1 MTHHIISKLQGTI
14 IVITILIAVT
24 LGMTAPSTVL
34 GGKPLPDY
42 VDVVMMVCSDLTYDV
57 YVWVYFY
64 EVQKDGSE
72 TFIGAATPSTLQQ
85 GTIDADSMIPI
96 RKKPGKWEVWVDFYY
111 PDTYNPAC
119 KNGPDTGTSFPATIN
134 YTCENTAGSTTAT
147 VTIGIPKVFP

>member
-1 MTHHIISKLQGTI
+1 MKRHLISKFQGII

-24 LGMTAPSTVL
+24 LGMTNPSTVL

-72 TFIGAATPSTLQQ
+72 IFIGAATPSTLQQ
-85 GTIDADSMIPI
+85 GAIDADSMIPI
-96 RKKPGKWEVWVDFYY
+96 RKKPGKWEIWVDFYY
-111 PDTYNPAC
+111 PDTYDRPC
-119 KNGPDTGTSFPATIN
+119 IQGHDTGTSFPATIN
-134 YTCENTAGSTTAT
+134 YTCGSTTAT
-147 VTIGIPKVFP
+147 VTIGTPKVFP